1 MTATTRDE
9 AQLLNRTVL
18 ASTIGALLAGG
29 SAAHAQAP
37 SPTPSPA
44 LEEITVTGSRIVRR
58 DLDAASP
65 IMTVDTQRLEDTST
79 LSIESVLN
87 QMPQFVPDNTQFDA
101 GTGVASGSVT
111 PGIATVNLRGI
122 GSNRTL
128 VLVDG
133 RRAQPANA
141 SLVVDLNT
149 IPSAA
154 IERVETITGGAS
166 AVYGADALAGV
177 VNFVLK
183 DDFEG
188 VEMDLQTSGTAEGDG
203 SETRFTSLIGVNS
216 EGGRG
221 NVMLGLEW
229 YKREEV
235 MQKDREFFRKGWED
249 QTNQTGGFLNATGF
263 SPGQVTVNTSN
274 LTINQS
280 VLPVNRA
287 SQAAVN
293 ALFAPYG
300 VPPCTANPC
309 QPGTVN
315 NQVEIYFQP
324 DGRPFTLSGI
334 NYTGPIMSYDVDG
347 DGFTG
352 VHKQPNGSL
361 QQVNTEAWLSSPAE
375 RRALFG
381 RATFDMNDNL
391 TAFAQANYS
400 NSQVTTRAGYPPAI
414 TVWQAAVP
422 NDGQRPLPPGLQAL
436 LDSRTYDPDGTGPL
450 PVTSGASLPWNIFRG
465 IDFMGT
471 PYSPTTESDA
481 YQLMVGVE
489 GSFTN
494 RDWTW
499 DAYVSNGETDTLI
512 FYNNLVSLQ
521 RYQFLIAQPNW
532 GAGSF
537 VRGRNYDVSCPTGL
551 PMFTSTDPDAGCIE
565 ALNTKTRPIQQLSQN
580 IVEANLQGKIADM
593 RNGELRFAAGVANRQ
608 NKFRYEPGG
617 INDNVSII
625 EQPMNLFVSNNT
637 SGETE
642 VSELYGE
649 LLVPATERL
658 NLELGY
664 RYSDYKR
671 SGGVDTY
678 KTLVDWSATDSMRI
692 RGGYQAATREPN
704 TEELF
709 RGPSLITVNDFIY
722 GDPCQVSTTAP
733 WGNRPPS
740 QYPATAAT
748 HGNRVDPSGPNPNYL
763 QVQALCRALIDRS
776 DTNPTN
782 DGASA
787 FDSNGGSGQYP
798 VFPGTTPRDAFT
810 RPGQPFFQAENEVP
824 RGNPNLAPEEAKT
837 WTLGVVFT
845 SPGNLENLT
854 ASLDFYNIEI
864 NDVIATIDST
874 FVYSKCFNADGV
886 SNPTYSLN
894 DPGHYCDMI
903 GRQVQTGERDTTQA
917 PYVNSGMLE
926 TRGMDITLNW
936 TPDIGDNGG
945 SIYLNSIITL
955 LDEFKIQDAAGEPIL
970 DVRDTL
976 STSFYGAQYK
986 YKLNN
991 TLGYNF
997 PAGRASLGL
1006 NWRYLPSARSDT
1018 ATRNPATT
1026 QLGAEAYSVF
1036 ALNAR
1041 FSISDR
1047 MEFRGGIDNLFDED
1061 PVIVEARPGI
1071 DSNTDTTRSEY
1082 YDVLGRRAYVGL
1094 KVSF

>member
-1 MTATTRDE
+1 MTTKHDA
-9 AQLLNRTVL
+9 AQLNRTVL
-18 ASTIGALLAGG
+18 ASTISALLAGG
-29 SAAHAQAP
+29 AGAAYAQD
-37 SPTPSPA
+37 SG

-65 IMTVDTQRLEDTST
+65 IMTIDTDRLENSST

-87 QMPQFVPDNTQFDA
+87 QMPQFVPDNTQFDSV
-101 GTGVASGSVT
+101 GVASGAVT
-111 PGIATVNLRGI
+111 PGIASVNLRGI

-166 AVYGADALAGV
+166 AAYGADALAGV
-177 VNFVLK
+177 VNFVLR

-188 VEMDLQTSGTAEGDG
+188 VEMDVQTSATAEGDG
-203 SETRFTSLIGVNS
+203 EETRFTSLLGVNS
-216 EGGRG
+216 GDGRG
-221 NVMLGLEW
+221 NVMLGVEW
-229 YKREEV
+229 YNREEV
-235 MQKDREFFRKGWED
+235 MQRDREFYRKGWED

-300 VPPCTANPC
+300 IA
-309 QPGTVN
+309 PGTVN

-324 DGRPFTLSGI
+324 DGRPFTLSGL
-334 NYTGPIMSYDVDG
+334 NYTGPIMSYDTNG
-347 DGFTG
+347 DGFSG
-352 VHKQPNGSL
+352 VHRQPNGSL
-361 QQVNTEAWLSSPAE
+361 QQVNVEGFASTPAE

-381 RATFDMNDNL
+381 RATFDMNDRL
-391 TAFAQANYS
+391 TAFAQANYA
-400 NSQVTTRAGYPPAI
+400 NSKVVTRGGYPPAI

-436 LDSRTYDPDGTGPL
+436 LDSRTYDPDGAAGPL
-450 PVTSGASLPWNIFRG
+450 PVTSGAALPWNIFRG

-471 PYSPTTESDA
+471 PYQPTTETDA

-489 GSFTN
+489 GTFAN

-512 FYNNLVSLQ
+512 FYDNLVSLQ
-521 RYQFLIAQPNW
+521 RYQFLVAQPNW
-532 GAGSF
+532 GQGNF
-537 VRGRNYDVSCPTGL
+537 IRGRNYDVSCPTGL
-551 PMFTSTDPDAGCIE
+551 PMFTAADPAPSCIE
-565 ALNTKTRPIQQLSQN
+565 AINSKTRPIQQLSQN

-593 RNGELRFAAGVANRQ
+593 RSGELRFAAGIANRE

-637 SGETE
+637 SGQTE

-649 LLVPATERL
+649 LLLPATERL

-671 SGGVDTY
+671 SGGVDTW
-678 KTLVDWSATDSMRI
+678 KTLVDWSATDFMRV
-692 RGGYQAATREPN
+692 RGGYQVATREPN

-709 RGPSLITVNDFIY
+709 AGARLNTVGDFVF

-740 QYPATAAT
+740 QYPAPAGTGRTGGA
-748 HGNRVDPSGPNPNYL
+748 PNPNYL
-763 QVQALCRALIDRS
+763 QVQALCRSLIDRS
-776 DTNPTN
+776 DTNPAN
-782 DGASA
+782 DGTSA
-787 FDSNGGSGQYP
+787 YDTNLGSTQYP
-798 VFPGTTPRDAFT
+798 GTGRDAFT
-810 RPGQPFFQAENEVP
+810 RPGLPFFQSENEIP
-824 RGNPNLAPEEAKT
+824 RGNPDVNPEEAKT

-845 SPGNLENLT
+845 SPGSLENLT

-874 FVYSKCFNADGV
+874 FVYAKCLNADGI

-894 DPGHYCDMI
+894 DPGGYCNMI
-903 GRQVQTGERDTTQA
+903 GRQVQTGERDTVQA

-926 TRGMDITLNW
+926 TRGVDITVNW
-936 TPDIGDNGG
+936 TGDIGGDGG
-945 SIYLNSIITL
+945 GIYVNSIVTL
-955 LDEFKIQDAAGEPIL
+955 LDEFNIQDAAGEPIL

-991 TLGYNF
+991 TVGYNF
-997 PAGRASLGL
+997 PNGRASVGL
-1006 NWRYLPSARSDT
+1006 NWRYLPEARSDT
-1018 ATRNPATT
+1018 ATRNPLTT
-1026 QLGAEAYSVF
+1026 QLGAEDYSVF
-1036 ALNAR
+1036 GLNAR
-1041 FSISDR
+1041 YSINDR
-1047 MEFRGGIDNLFDED
+1047 LEFRGGIDNLFDEE
-1061 PVIVEARPGI
+1061 PVIVEARPGV
-1071 DSNTDTTRSEY
+1071 DSNTDVTRTEY
-1082 YDVLGRRAYVGL
+1082 YDILGRRAYIGL
-1094 KVSF
+1094 KMSF

>member
-1 MTATTRDE
+1 MKVTPRDE

-18 ASTIGALLAGG
+18 ASTISALLAGG
-29 SAAHAQAP
+29 GAAQAQAQD
-37 SPTPSPA
+37 TA

-65 IMTVDTQRLEDTST
+65 IMTVGTEALENSST
-79 LSIESVLN
+79 MSIESVLN
-87 QMPQFVPDNTQFDA
+87 QMPQFVPDNTQFDSV
-101 GTGVASGSVT
+101 GVASGAVT
-111 PGIATVNLRGI
+111 PGIASVNLRGI
-122 GSNRTL
+122 GANRTL

-177 VNFVLK
+177 VNFVLR

-188 VEMDLQTSGTAEGDG
+188 VEMDFSTSATAEGDG
-203 SETRFTSLIGVNS
+203 EETRFTSLIGVNG

-221 NVMLGLEW
+221 NVMVGVEW
-229 YKREEV
+229 YNREEV
-235 MQKDREFFRKGWED
+235 MQKDREFYRKGWED

-287 SQAAVN
+287 SQAAVD

-300 VPPCTANPC
+300 IA
-309 QPGTVN
+309 PGTVN

-334 NYTGPIMSYDVDG
+334 NYTGPIMSYDTNG
-347 DGFTG
+347 DGLTG
-352 VHKQPNGSL
+352 VHRQPNGSL
-361 QQVNTEAWLSSPAE
+361 QQVNTEAYVSTPSE

-400 NSQVTTRAGYPPAI
+400 NSKVVTRGGYPPAI

-422 NDGQRPLPPGLQAL
+422 NDGQRPLPPGLQQL
-436 LDSRTYDPDGTGPL
+436 LDSRTYDPDGAAGPL
-450 PVTSGASLPWNIFRG
+450 PVTSGAALPWNIFRG

-471 PYSPTTESDA
+471 PYQPTTETDA

-512 FYNNLVSLQ
+512 FYDNLVSLQ
-521 RYQFLIAQPNW
+521 RYQFLVAQPNW
-532 GAGSF
+532 GVGNF
-537 VRGRNYDVSCPTGL
+537 VRGRNYDVSCSTGL
-551 PMFTSTDPDAGCIE
+551 PMFTSTDPAPGCIE
-565 ALNTKTRPIQQLSQN
+565 AINSKTRPIQQLSQN

-593 RNGELRFAAGVANRQ
+593 RSGELRFAAGIANRE

-637 SGETE
+637 SGQTE
-642 VSELYGE
+642 VSEIYGE
-649 LLVPATERL
+649 LLLPATERL

-664 RYSDYKR
+664 RYSDYER
-671 SGGVDTY
+671 SGGVDTW
-678 KTLVDWSATDSMRI
+678 KALADWSATDSMRI
-692 RGGYQAATREPN
+692 RGGYQVATREPN

-709 RGPSLITVNDFIY
+709 AGPRLNTVNDFVF
-722 GDPCQVSTTAP
+722 GDPCQVSTTAS

-740 QYPATAAT
+740 QYPAPPGTGRTGGA
-748 HGNRVDPSGPNPNYL
+748 PNPNYL

-776 DTNPTN
+776 DANPAN
-782 DGASA
+782 DGTSA
-787 FDSNGGSGQYP
+787 YDTNLGSTQYP
-798 VFPGTTPRDAFT
+798 GTGRDAFT

-824 RGNPNLAPEEAKT
+824 RGNPNVSPEEAKT

-845 SPGNLENLT
+845 SPGPFENLT

-874 FVYSKCFNADGV
+874 FVYSKCLNADGV

-903 GRQVQTGERDTTQA
+903 GRQVQTGERDTVQA

-926 TRGMDITLNW
+926 TRGADITVNW
-936 TPDIGDNGG
+936 TGDIGDGG
-945 SIYLNSIITL
+945 SSFYINSIVTL
-955 LDEFKIQDAAGEPIL
+955 LDEFKIQDATGEPIL

-991 TLGYNF
+991 TFGYNF
-997 PAGRASLGL
+997 PNGRASVGL
-1006 NWRYLPSARSDT
+1006 NWRHLPEIRSDT
-1018 ATRNPATT
+1018 AVRTPATT
-1026 QLGAEAYSVF
+1026 QLGADKYDVF
-1036 ALNAR
+1036 GLNAR
-1041 FSISDR
+1041 FSINDR
-1047 MEFRGGIDNLFDED
+1047 LEFRGGIDNLLDED
-1061 PVIVEARPGI
+1061 PVIVEVRPGV
-1071 DSNTDTTRSEY
+1071 DSNTDTTRTEY
-1082 YDVLGRRAYVGL
+1082 YDALGRRAYVGL
-1094 KVSF
+1094 KMSF